1 MRPMKEFIK
10 KVAYRS
16 PLLSKWSAPSYP
28 YKVNPAQLSFLC
40 EAISNTRGSSG
51 SILEIGVAKGD
62 TSVFLLEHLRTTADT
77 RTVYF
82 LDTFAGFTDESINHE
97 VDVRGKAVDD
107 YDAFRYGEEGVF
119 SRNLTRLGYENFRT
133 VKGDAARQDY
143 TRFAPIDVALLDIDL
158 YQPTRE
164 ILDHLWENLATPGYI
179 CVDDCMADTPW
190 DGSLQAYNEFVEN
203 KGLQPRIVGQKGGVI
218 LRKN

>member
-1 MRPMKEFIK
+1 MISTPKVVLDPCASDAGHDDHLAYLADHLRQIKTDDWSGRMRPMKEFIK
-10 KVAYRS
+10 KVAYRY

-107 YDAFRYGEEGVF
+107 YDAFRYGEE
-119 SRNLTRLGYENFRT
+119 
-133 VKGDAARQDY
+133 
-143 TRFAPIDVALLDIDL
+143 
-158 YQPTRE
+158 
-164 ILDHLWENLATPGYI
+164 
-179 CVDDCMADTPW
+179 
-190 DGSLQAYNEFVEN
+190 
-203 KGLQPRIVGQKGGVI
+203 
-218 LRKN
+218 